1 MSVNRLS
8 PQQKKRRRKR
18 IAITCLVVALVLA
31 LLAVG
36 LVFLQRHITEKYAE
50 EEDVE
55 VLTATVTTGS
65 IRTTVSGSGSLS
77 NEESESVILPAKV
90 LLDQVFV
97 RFQNTVEEGDLL
109 ATVNNESVIAAM
121 AELQTSLDELDEELS
136 EAESDE
142 VDSELT
148 AAVSGRVKAIHATA
162 GEDVSSVMYEDG
174 ALMLLSLDGYMTLTL
189 DLTPEEEEEES
200 RHPSGE
206 ASREPSGEQPEEEPE
221 EEPEDA
227 PAEEPAERPDFA
239 VGDTVLVTEED
250 GDSYEGTIDRVAGN
264 IVVILLEDYGPQYGA
279 QATASIDGTDIG
291 TGTLGIHEPL
301 AITGYVGT
309 VDGLYVVLNEW
320 VDAGDTLYTLSNTS
334 YTAHYESLL
343 KERQELEA
351 DLQEL
356 IAIYQEGGI
365 YAPTA
370 GKIDSMSYDERN
382 MPTTASN
389 ADTTL
394 LTIRPSESM
403 VVTVYVDESDILNLE
418 EGQEAT
424 VTVSS
429 IDDETFRAEVTEV
442 DGEGTSSG
450 GVTQFAVTMSMERTS
465 DMRSGMSASAA
476 ISISGAENA
485 LLLPED
491 AVQRSRNTYYVYTA
505 QSAETGE
512 LTGMVNVEVGVS
524 GNGNIEILSGLKEGD
539 TVYYTP
545 VVESSFG
552 FGGFG
557 GPGFGSMEMGGGR
570 R

>member
-1 MSVNRLS
+1 MSANRLS

-18 IAITCLVVALVLA
+18 IVITCLVVALVLA
-31 LLAVG
+31 ILAVG
-36 LVFLQRHITEKYAE
+36 LVILQRRITEKYAE
-50 EEDVE
+50 EEEVE
-55 VLTATVTTGS
+55 VLTAEVTTGS

-77 NEESESVILPAKV
+77 NEQSVEVILPAKV

-97 RFQNTVEEGDLL
+97 RFQGSVEEGELL

-162 GEDVSSVMYEDG
+162 GEDVSSAMYEDG
-174 ALMLLSLDGYMTLTL
+174 SLMLLSLDGYMTLTL
-189 DLTPEEEEEES
+189 DLSPEEEEEEEEES
-200 RHPSGE
+200 GRASGE
-206 ASREPSGEQPEEEPE
+206 PSRGPGREEEE
-221 EEPEDA
+221 T
-227 PAEEPAERPDFA
+227 EEPAEEHEEEPVERPEFA

-250 GDSYEGTIDRVAGN
+250 GDSYDGTIDRISGD
-264 IVVILLEDYGPQYGA
+264 IVVILLDDYGPQYGA
-279 QATASIDGTDIG
+279 EATASIDGVNIG

-309 VDGLYVVLNEW
+309 VDGLYVVVNEW

-343 KERQELEA
+343 KERQELEE
-351 DLQEL
+351 DLQAL
-356 IAIYQEGGI
+356 IAIYQEGGL

-370 GKIDSMSYDERN
+370 GKIDSVSYDERA
-382 MPTTASN
+382 TTASN
-389 ADTTL
+389 ADTAI

-424 VTVSS
+424 VTISS
-429 IDDETFRAEVTEV
+429 IEDETFRAEVTEI
-442 DGEGTSSG
+442 DGEGSSSG
-450 GVTQFAVTMSMERTS
+450 GVTQYAVTMTMERTD

-491 AVQRSRNTYYVYTA
+491 AVQQSRNTYYVYTA

-524 GNGNIEILSGLKEGD
+524 GNGNIEILSGLEEGD
-539 TVYYTP
+539 TVYYIP
-545 VVESSFG
+545 VVESG

-557 GPGFGSMEMGGGR
+557 GFGGSVEMGGGR